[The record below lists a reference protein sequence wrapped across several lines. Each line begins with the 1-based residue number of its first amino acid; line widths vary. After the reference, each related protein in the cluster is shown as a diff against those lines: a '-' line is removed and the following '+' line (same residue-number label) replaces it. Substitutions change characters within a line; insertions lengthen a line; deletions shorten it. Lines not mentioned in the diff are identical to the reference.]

1 MKAALVLE
9 QFVDVDS
16 VPAYQQKDIQF
27 RPDKKGKPEAFFAVG
42 TVYEGNH
49 AIRICQTGQ
58 GKPLDEECARAV
70 GMSLDQL
77 ESAQVEYKMNALGIN
92 RKEDRELFKA
102 GVILGYDDKLN
113 YIHGPNWDKYQAAKA
128 DAIDEDI

>member
-16 VPAYQQKDIQF
+16 VPEYQRQSIQF

-42 TVYEGNH
+42 TVYEGGH

-58 GKPLDEECARAV
+58 GKPLDDECAKAV
-70 GMSLDQL
+70 GMSVDQL
-77 ESAQVEYKMNALGIN
+77 QSAQVEYKMNALGIN

-113 YIHGPNWDKYQAAKA
+113 YIHGPNWDKYQAAKT
-128 DAIDEDI
+128 DSIDEDI

>member
-16 VPAYQQKDIQF
+16 VPEYQRQSIQF

-42 TVYEGNH
+42 TVYEGEH

-58 GKPLDEECARAV
+58 GKPLDDKCAEAV
-70 GMSLDQL
+70 GMSVDQL
-77 ESAQVEYKMNALGIN
+77 QSAQVEYKMNALGIN

-128 DAIDEDI
+128 DSIDEDI